1 MIRNSFEKGPEGWCS
16 YDYHASMVGGG
27 TNIFVLTTWVSDG
40 GVDNAGYVWADQ
52 NRWSADTPE
61 RPLSILPLL
70 FYRSWIGA
78 DPIDL
83 RGAEVSVY
91 LQDQNLV
98 LDGARCLF
106 WVQTAGT
113 RWHLASRPIPVPEG
127 AWPSQPARL
136 TLEVDESF
144 WHRSWAG
151 DPQRALSVEDLLANA
166 ESYGFSFVGFTAE
179 VTGRLCMSA
188 FSITPAGNK

>member
-27 TNIFVLTTWVSDG
+27 TNIFVLTTWVRSG
-40 GVDNAGYVWADQ
+40 GVGDAGYIWADQ

-61 RPLSILPLL
+61 KPLSILPFL

-83 RGAEVSVY
+83 RGAEMSVY
-91 LQDQNLV
+91 LRGENLV

-106 WVQTAGT
+106 WVHGGAT
-113 RWHLASRPIPVPEG
+113 RWHLASRPLAITEG
-127 AWPSQPARL
+127 RWPAEPIRL
-136 TLEVDESF
+136 QLDVDESR

-151 DPQRALSVEDLLANA
+151 APERAAGVDELLANA
-166 ESYGFSFVGFTAE
+166 ESYGFSFVDFTAE
-179 VTGRLCMSA
+179 VTGRFCMSE
-188 FSITPAGNK
+188 FSITPR